1 MPLSKHSAGNLV
13 RNTNKKFQMRRH
25 KDDYDGK
32 SGFFVDSNYERNY
45 VENKYGKDSSAVE
58 FLDFVHGHGF
68 QLFLGIL
75 LVIDVCV
82 IVTELVLE
90 AHKPQCH
97 VIEEQCLCECADHT
111 SMCLDGSVVEPHCHH
126 HPEWVDKLHKALL
139 GTSIAILSVFELEL
153 FSIFCVV
160 RSLFFHNFWY
170 MLDLL
175 IVTVSLV
182 IEVLI
187 YKHILVYEESEIG
200 LLVFIRLWRFVRI
213 GHGIYVDTHEFEH
226 VKIERMEHEIE
237 ELREFKKEVE
247 LQGKGQLTSSTNG
260 TGNEIGTI

>member
-1 MPLSKHSAGNLV
+1 
-13 RNTNKKFQMRRH
+13 
-25 KDDYDGK
+25 
-32 SGFFVDSNYERNY
+32 VDSNYERHY
-45 VENKYGKDSSAVE
+45 VEKKYGKDSQAVH

-68 QLFLGIL
+68 QIFLGIL

-97 VIEEQCLCECADHT
+97 VIEDQCLCECADHYAP
-111 SMCLDGSVVEPHCHH
+111 MCPDGHVVEPHCHH
-126 HPEWVDKLHKALL
+126 HPQWVDDLHKSLL
-139 GTSIAILSVFELEL
+139 SISIGILSIFELEL
-153 FSIFCVV
+153 FAIFAVV

-175 IVTVSLV
+175 IVTTSLV

-187 YKHILVYEESEIG
+187 FKHILVYEESEIG

-226 VKIERMEHEIE
+226 AKAEHLEAKIKELEI
-237 ELREFKKEVE
+237 E
-247 LQGKGQLTSSTNG
+247 LQGKSSNSGITTSESET
-260 TGNEIGTI
+260 TGETGTI